1 MYKIEREQEIRT
13 TMQKAWDFIK
23 TPKNLDRITPAELE
37 FEIVSDVPDNMFNGL
52 IVEYIITIPFFGRR
66 KWVAEMKH
74 IREPFSFVDDQ
85 RVGPYRFWYHYHELI
100 EVEKGIRFIDRV
112 YYEVPYG
119 VFGKLAHFF
128 IIKKTLKRIFDYRA
142 EKFKELLSE

>member
-37 FEIVSDVPDNMFNGL
+37 FKIVSDVPDNMFNGL
-52 IVEYIITIPFFGRR
+52 IVEYIITVPFFGRR

-119 VFGKLAHFF
+119 VLGKLAHFF

>member
-85 RVGPYRFWYHYHELI
+85 RVGPYRFWY
-100 EVEKGIRFIDRV
+100 
-112 YYEVPYG
+112 
-119 VFGKLAHFF
+119 